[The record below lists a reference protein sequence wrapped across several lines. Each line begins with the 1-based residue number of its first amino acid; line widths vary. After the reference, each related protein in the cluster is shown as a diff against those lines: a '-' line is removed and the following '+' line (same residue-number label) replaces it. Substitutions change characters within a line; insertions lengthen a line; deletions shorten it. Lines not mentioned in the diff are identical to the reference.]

1 MRTYIMACACPNFF
15 RVGESSSSE
24 SHSREVVR
32 CGEKFG
38 SSYHRERVVGVI
50 GEYTVQ

>member
-1 MRTYIMACACPNFF
+1 MRTYIMACACPNFL
-15 RVGESSSSE
+15 EYSSSSRD
-24 SHSREVVR
+24 SREVVR

-50 GEYTVQ
+50 GEYSVQ

>member
-1 MRTYIMACACPNFF
+1 MRTYIMACACP
-15 RVGESSSSE
+15 VPIL
-24 SHSREVVR
+24 REVVR

-50 GEYTVQ
+50 GEYSVQ